1 MNIFA
6 ASVLVLKMEIMKDYK
21 NISDISFPFT
31 LDNQTEQNVP
41 NPTPTPHYNMQ
52 LLAVSV
58 Q

>member
-1 MNIFA
+1 
-6 ASVLVLKMEIMKDYK
+6 MEIMKDYK

-31 LDNQTEQNVP
+31 IHNPTEQKVPNP

-58 Q
+58 QWEIFTKP